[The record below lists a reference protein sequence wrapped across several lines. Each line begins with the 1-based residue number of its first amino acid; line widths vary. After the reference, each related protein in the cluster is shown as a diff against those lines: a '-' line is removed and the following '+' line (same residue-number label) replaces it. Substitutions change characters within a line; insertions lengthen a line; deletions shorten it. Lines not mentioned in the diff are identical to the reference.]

1 VTLDG
6 KPKLLAGPLA
16 EPALL
21 ALEPGLERVAAR
33 NERVRDATTE
43 ARCY

>member
-1 VTLDG
+1 MSE
-6 KPKLLAGPLA
+6 PSYPLWRHAA

-33 NERVRDATTE
+33 NARTHDATIE